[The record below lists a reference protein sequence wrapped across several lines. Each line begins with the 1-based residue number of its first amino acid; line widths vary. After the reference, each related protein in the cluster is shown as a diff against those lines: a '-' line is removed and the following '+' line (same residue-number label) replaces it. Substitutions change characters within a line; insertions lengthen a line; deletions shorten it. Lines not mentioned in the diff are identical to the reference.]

1 MKKIITLSII
11 FLPLF
16 GAGLKAQNIEAGFE
30 LGYGRTG
37 NQNSHPY
44 SNFLNI
50 FDNAHPFFLR
60 EGLVCYYTPDS
71 AIFSIKT
78 GILYCKK
85 GIEELDKDVSMIDL
99 PIGCDIRFG
108 KKCSL
113 LLGLGFD
120 INYLYPR
127 KSSNTTFPLFQI
139 GVNANTGVGFVINR
153 RWCLDVKYQVGYD
166 ISNLC
171 STEYQSFGY
180 SYNETYLSINGFISV
195 SLRYKFLKN

>member
-1 MKKIITLSII
+1 MHILFSSGKDLYVIIRQIQQS
-11 FLPLF
+11 FQ
-16 GAGLKAQNIEAGFE
+16 LKQGSFIVEE
-30 LGYGRTG
+30 LG
-37 NQNSHPY
+37 
-44 SNFLNI
+44 
-50 FDNAHPFFLR
+50 
-60 EGLVCYYTPDS
+60 
-71 AIFSIKT
+71 
-78 GILYCKK
+78 
-85 GIEELDKDVSMIDL
+85 KDVSMIDL

-108 KKCSL
+108 KKCF

-180 SYNETYLSINGFISV
+180 SYNETYLSINGIISV